1 MSQSPSTCRLLV
13 FGRDKSVPFRRLPG
27 PFLYLTWGKIA
38 QVFFEKDR
46 GIINYL
52 ESRGVQV
59 RSFANAD
66 DLGRAHDE
74 FCQKNHTDGRH
85 GALPN
90 RHEPW
95 PLHKIFA
102 RMCEGIV
109 YDNDPQ
115 GFIDLWENVPPS
127 PEAPPSYATDPPA
140 SEHPSLD
147 LDDSSRPSDVDFDAP
162 TPCRTGPSRD
172 RLAQRSQRIRTAHY
186 RLHRQATSSED
197 DMETCVQPSSTV
209 PSLAPL
215 SPFTDIQQ
223 RSPPS
228 PFGEMNVTPPPA
240 AAPEHHASDFYLSSN
255 ANDGPF
261 WLVRLEPS
269 RSFMFHDQ
277 RSANNIFA
285 QWHQAGR
292 DGDRLKT
299 TGVVDP
305 PDRILRDNTIRN
317 PFYGVRGG
325 RNHGVFKDAERAQA
339 FFLLECEEW
348 NNTSMII
355 CNNYNQAI
363 HWATDRPPL

>member
-1 MSQSPSTCRLLV
+1 
-13 FGRDKSVPFRRLPG
+13 
-27 PFLYLTWGKIA
+27 
-38 QVFFEKDR
+38 
-46 GIINYL
+46 
-52 ESRGVQV
+52 
-59 RSFANAD
+59 
-66 DLGRAHDE
+66 
-74 FCQKNHTDGRH
+74 
-85 GALPN
+85 
-90 RHEPW
+90 
-95 PLHKIFA
+95 
-102 RMCEGIV
+102 
-109 YDNDPQ
+109 
-115 GFIDLWENVPPS
+115 
-127 PEAPPSYATDPPA
+127 
-140 SEHPSLD
+140 
-147 LDDSSRPSDVDFDAP
+147 
-162 TPCRTGPSRD
+162 
-172 RLAQRSQRIRTAHY
+172 
-186 RLHRQATSSED
+186 
-197 DMETCVQPSSTV
+197 METCVQPSSTV

-228 PFGEMNVTPPPA
+228 PFGKMNVTPPPA

-299 TGVVDP
+299 TGVVDL

-355 CNNYNQAI
+355 CNNYNQAV